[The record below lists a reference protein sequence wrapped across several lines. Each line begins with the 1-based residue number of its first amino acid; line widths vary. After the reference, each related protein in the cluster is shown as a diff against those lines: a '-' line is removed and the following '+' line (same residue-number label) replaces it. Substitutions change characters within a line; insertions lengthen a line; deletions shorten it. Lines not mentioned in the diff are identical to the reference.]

1 MTNTQLHRHAIN
13 TLSLIDE
20 NVKAI
25 KACKDNLVLL
35 QYDTALTESMKAVF
49 IEQQQGFLATL
60 RDIKRNNVETYAEAM
75 KRLVQPIIDKINY

>member
-1 MTNTQLHRHAIN
+1 MTNTQLHQHAID
-13 TLSLIDE
+13 TLNLIAE

-35 QYDTALTESMKAVF
+35 QYDTALTASMKAVF
-49 IEQQQGFLATL
+49 IAQQHDFLTTL
-60 RDIKRNNVETYAEAM
+60 RDIKRKNVETYAEAM

>member
-1 MTNTQLHRHAIN
+1 MTNTQLHQHAIN

-25 KACKDNLVLL
+25 KDCKDNLVTL
-35 QYDTALTESMKAVF
+35 QYDPSLDESMKGIF

-60 RDIKRNNVETYAEAM
+60 RDIKRKNVETYAEAM